1 MNSVCNKNN
10 SWNNSCVNEASLHR
24 CTIFRAIHTGFY
36 LTQRGCVGALCA
48 FLVILAL
55 AATSI
60 NASAST
66 STLKTIKERGYLNCG
81 IGGVAVGQNF
91 RDQSGRWLGFY
102 PDFCRAIAAAV
113 LGSGDEVEFIPTEAQ
128 NWAEALKSG
137 AIDVLIDGRTWT
149 LTRDAGLGL
158 HFAGIYLYDGQ
169 GFLARRSLNVSRL
182 ADAGSA
188 RICVA
193 AGTTTEANLL
203 DYKTAHKANYE
214 LVVFQAWDESV
225 AGIFKGRCD
234 ILTAD
239 RLLLVAA
246 RANRADRRDDY
257 ILLPDVISREPLGP
271 VVKAGDDNW
280 FNIVKWVL
288 FATIVAEERNITR
301 ANLEA
306 MKHSPDPEVRRLL
319 GVEPGMGKILG
330 LDENWAARIIAA
342 VGNYGDIFERNL
354 GRQSVIGL
362 ERGQNSLWNQGGL
375 IYAPPVR

>member
-1 MNSVCNKNN
+1 MSGTHEIRDLVSQN
-10 SWNNSCVNEASLHR
+10 
-24 CTIFRAIHTGFY
+24 
-36 LTQRGCVGALCA
+36 TQFPAMLRNIAAFGRVCVGGLCIVM
-48 FLVILAL
+48 LVLVW
-55 AATSI
+55 TSGG
-60 NASAST
+60 ASASI
-66 STLKTIKERGYLNCG
+66 LKTIKERGYLNCG

-91 RDQSGRWLGFY
+91 RDQSGRWVGFY
-102 PDFCRAIAAAV
+102 PDVCRAIAAAV

-128 NWAEALKSG
+128 NWADALKTG

-169 GFLARRSLNVSRL
+169 GFLARRALNINRL
-182 ADAGSA
+182 AEAGTA

-193 AGTTTEANLL
+193 AGTTTEANLQ
-203 DYKTAHKANYE
+203 DYKAAHKAAFE

-239 RLLLVAA
+239 RLLLVSA

-257 ILLPDVISREPLGP
+257 VLLPDVISREPLGP
-271 VVKAGDDNW
+271 VVKAGDDAW
-280 FNIVKWVL
+280 FNVVKWVL

-301 ANLEA
+301 ANLET
-306 MKHSPDPEVRRLL
+306 MKHSTDPEIRRLL

-330 LDENWAARIIAA
+330 LDENWAARVITA

-354 GRQSVIGL
+354 GRQSAINL
-362 ERGQNSLWNQGGL
+362 ERGQNALWNQGGL